1 MIFNTHCI
9 GIGQMSDDNVVS
21 IKGNKINKGELD
33 EIFLHKIFDDEFT
46 KTVSDRWLFKTLNVL
61 AESGID
67 TENEDFNHDLSIIV
81 QLMDTLIY
89 RHKNQ

>member
-1 MIFNTHCI
+1 MHYT
-9 GIGQMSDDNVVS
+9 GTGQMSDDNIVS

-46 KTVSDRWLFKTLNVL
+46 KIVSDRWLFKTLNVL
-61 AESGID
+61 AENGID

>member
-1 MIFNTHCI
+1 
-9 GIGQMSDDNVVS
+9 MSDDNVVS